1 MFRLIKWVVVVAVA
15 VVVALAVAGFGYV
28 RSTGLRARAKPAA
41 METHVARVVR
51 SLAVPGRERERR
63 NPVAQSD
70 EAMRGA
76 LEHYADH
83 CATCHAND
91 GSGDTDFGRG
101 LFPPPP
107 DLRAA
112 ATQQL
117 TDGELFYIIENGV
130 RFTGMPAFGTGTAAG
145 AEESWKLVHFIRHLP
160 RLTTAEREAMEPL
173 NPRSPAEIR
182 QEIDEERFL
191 RGDDIRPPGGVR

>member
-41 METHVARVVR
+41 METHVARAVR

-91 GSGDTDFGRG
+91 GGGNTEMGRG
-101 LFPPPP
+101 LYPPAP
-107 DLRAA
+107 DMRLA

-117 TDGELFYIIENGV
+117 SDGELFYVIEHGI
-130 RFTGMPAFGTGTAAG
+130 RFTGMPGWRTGTTAG
-145 AEESWKLVHFIRHLP
+145 EESSWHLVHFIRHLP
-160 RLTTAEREAMEPL
+160 TLTPAELDSMKAR
-173 NPRSPAEIR
+173 NPRSPEDIRFEI
-182 QEIDEERFL
+182 EEERFL
-191 RGDDIRPPGGVR
+191 NEGAQK